1 MNTIYN
7 SELKSCQTRHKEVLM
22 KTISA
27 REANRHFSNLL
38 REVSSG
44 EVITILSRGKPVA
57 TISPASIDRPQKN
70 AARLRLLKRLEKQ
83 NVSGSRNWTRDEL
96 YVN

>member
-1 MNTIYN
+1 
-7 SELKSCQTRHKEVLM
+7 M

-27 REANRHFSNLL
+27 REANRHFSILL

-44 EVITILSRGKPVA
+44 EVIKILSRGKPVA
-57 TISPASIDRPQKN
+57 IISPSSNDRPQNN
-70 AARLRLLKRLEKQ
+70 AVRFRLLKRLDKQ

-96 YVN
+96 YMN

>member
-1 MNTIYN
+1 
-7 SELKSCQTRHKEVLM
+7 M

-83 NVSGSRNWTRDEL
+83 NVSGSRNWARDEL

>member
-1 MNTIYN
+1 MQNP
-7 SELKSCQTRHKEVLM
+7 SRHQEVLM

-44 EVITILSRGKPVA
+44 EGITILSRGKPVA

-70 AARLRLLKRLEKQ
+70 AARLSLLKRLDKQ

-96 YVN
+96 YMN

>member
-1 MNTIYN
+1 
-7 SELKSCQTRHKEVLM
+7 M

-27 REANRHFSNLL
+27 REANRHFSSLL

-44 EVITILSRGKPVA
+44 EVITILSRGKPIA
-57 TISPASIDRPQKN
+57 TISPANDRPQKN
-70 AARLRLLKRLEKQ
+70 AARLRLPKRLNKQ

-96 YVN
+96 YT

>member
-1 MNTIYN
+1 MLNTTSRSSHEN
-7 SELKSCQTRHKEVLM
+7 H
-22 KTISA
+22 SA

-57 TISPASIDRPQKN
+57 TISPASINRPRKN
-70 AARLRLLKRLEKQ
+70 AARLRLLKRLDKQ

-96 YVN
+96 YMN

>member
-1 MNTIYN
+1 
-7 SELKSCQTRHKEVLM
+7 M

-38 REVSSG
+38 RKVSSG
-44 EVITILSRGKPVA
+44 EVITILSRGKPVT

-70 AARLRLLKRLEKQ
+70 AAMHRLLKRLDKQ

-96 YVN
+96 YMN

>member
-1 MNTIYN
+1 M
-7 SELKSCQTRHKEVLM
+7 LM

-27 REANRHFSNLL
+27 REANRHFSDLL
-38 REVSSG
+38 CKVSLG
-44 EVITILSRGKPVA
+44 KVIMILSRGKPVA

-70 AARLRLLKRLEKQ
+70 AARLRLLKRLEMQ

-96 YVN
+96 YMN

>member
-1 MNTIYN
+1 
-7 SELKSCQTRHKEVLM
+7 M

-38 REVSSG
+38 CKVSSG

-57 TISPASIDRPQKN
+57 TISPASINRHRKN
-70 AARLRLLKRLEKQ
+70 AARLRLLKRLDKQ
-83 NVSGSRNWTRDEL
+83 NVSGTRNWTRDEL
-96 YVN
+96 YMN

>member
-1 MNTIYN
+1 MSNTT
-7 SELKSCQTRHKEVLM
+7 SKSAHENHFSPRSQ
-22 KTISA
+22 SA
-27 REANRHFSNLL
+27 ISNLL

-70 AARLRLLKRLEKQ
+70 AARLRFLKRLDKQ

-96 YVN
+96 YMN

>member
-1 MNTIYN
+1 
-7 SELKSCQTRHKEVLM
+7 M

-38 REVSSG
+38 SEVSSD

-57 TISPASIDRPQKN
+57 TISPASDRTQKN
-70 AARLRLLKRLEKQ
+70 ATRLRLLKRLDKQ

-96 YVN
+96 YMN

>member
-1 MNTIYN
+1 MQNP
-7 SELKSCQTRHKEVLM
+7 SRHQEVLM

-70 AARLRLLKRLEKQ
+70 AARLRLLKRLDKQ
-83 NVSGSRNWTRDEL
+83 NVSGSRNWTRDKL
-96 YVN
+96 YAN

>member
-1 MNTIYN
+1 
-7 SELKSCQTRHKEVLM
+7 M
-22 KTISA
+22 KTISVQ
-27 REANRHFSNLL
+27 EANHHFSNLL

-44 EVITILSRGKPVA
+44 EVIKILSRGKPVV

-70 AARLRLLKRLEKQ
+70 AARLRLLKRLDKQ
-83 NVSGSRNWTRDEL
+83 SVLGARNWTRDEL

>member
-1 MNTIYN
+1 
-7 SELKSCQTRHKEVLM
+7 M

-27 REANRHFSNLL
+27 REANRHFSSLL

-44 EVITILSRGKPVA
+44 EVITIISHGKPVA
-57 TISPASIDRPQKN
+57 TISPASFDKPQKN

-83 NVSGSRNWTRDEL
+83 NVSSSRNWTRDEL
-96 YVN
+96 YMN